1 MVGVILV
8 ETNFIKEVR
17 NIKVIGWMTIIFGIF
32 LYISDEF
39 KIDKNIKNNFNL
51 KSALFIGFFQ
61 VLSLIPGVSRSGIT
75 ISAAR
80 VLNFKRYDAAKISF
94 LLSIPTLGAVSV
106 YGLKNIL
113 INENINFSIM
123 NLSSIFLSF
132 VFSFITIKYFLKYI
146 KTFSLK
152 IFIFTD

>member
-1 MVGVILV
+1 M
-8 ETNFIKEVR
+8 
-17 NIKVIGWMTIIFGIF
+17 
-32 LYISDEF
+32 
-39 KIDKNIKNNFNL
+39 NL
-51 KSALFIGFFQ
+51 KLIKILKITLILNPQYSLAFFKFFH
-61 VLSLIPGVSRSGIT
+61 LIPGVSRSGIT

-132 VFSFITIKYFLKYI
+132 LYFHL
-146 KTFSLK
+146 
-152 IFIFTD
+152 